1 MTAYIIRRFAISVPL
16 LALIMVI
23 TFVFIN
29 LAPGDPSHG
38 HDRPRSLLNSPR

>member
-1 MTAYIIRRFAISVPL
+1 MTAYIIRRLAISVPL

-29 LAPGDPSHG
+29 PATLS
-38 HDRPRSLLNSPR
+38 RP